1 MKKRLMTFMLA
12 AALMA
17 ILLCLS
23 PINAKA
29 GEFKTVT
36 SIELQQMIS
45 DGQDIKIIDVRDGA
59 TYKSGHI
66 EGSINIPYEVADARL
81 MKELKP
87 SERIVFVC
95 YGGPTGDGF
104 AEMLVKNNYK
114 KVYSLSGGMRYWDG
128 RVVK

>member
-1 MKKRLMTFMLA
+1 MKKKLTTFMLA
-12 AALMA
+12 AILMA
-17 ILLCLS
+17 TILCLS
-23 PINAKA
+23 PINAEA
-29 GEFKTVT
+29 GEFKSVT
-36 SIELQQMIS
+36 SIELRQMLS
-45 DGQDIKIIDVRDGA
+45 DVQSIQVIDVRDAA
-59 TYKSGHI
+59 TYKNGHI
-66 EGSINIPYEVADARL
+66 EGSINIHYEVAETRL

-87 SERIVFVC
+87 TERIVFVC

>member
-1 MKKRLMTFMLA
+1 MKKRLTTIMLA
-12 AALMA
+12 AILMT
-17 ILLCLS
+17 ILLCLA

-29 GEFKTVT
+29 GEFKPVT
-36 SIELQQMIS
+36 SIELQQMIA
-45 DGQDIKIIDVRDGA
+45 DGQDIKVIDVRDAA

-87 SERIVFVC
+87 TERIVFVC

-128 RVVK
+128 RVVR